1 MPHRR
6 HQDAA
11 TPIQPRID
19 GGRITRITGVVRRL
33 GTATAVEAAAAVLI
47 IIAAILVRSWALQ
60 TQPGGLYPDEA
71 AEGLSAQSLLT
82 IPGYHPVFFNS
93 DGGRE
98 ALYAY
103 IVAAAFKVFG
113 SSVLSLRG
121 TAAAVGVAG
130 VVATYVAVRRFGR
143 GPALVAMAWTAG
155 SLWMI
160 AVSRDGF
167 RNILT
172 VLIGAAALA
181 ALLRW
186 GDRPSRWSATAAGV
200 AVALGFWTYQPLKLL
215 PLLAILWLLWMRA
228 RDRERFQALLSTS
241 RWAGVA
247 FVVVVAPIVYTAI
260 TDFSAYFGRAAF
272 VSVFNSGSLSTDT
285 YPVHILKTLGMF
297 LFTGDPNPRHDVS
310 ALPLLGPVLVVPFL
324 LGIWHCWRR
333 RDDHGYAL
341 VLLGLPVFLIPPL
354 VANEG
359 GAPHFLRSLG
369 LEPYVAACIGLG
381 CVEGIAIVRRLASG
395 NPGSERSVTWT
406 GWMICAIALTALGI
420 ASAVTY
426 LNRPVAD
433 RYAAFTF
440 ADVALANA
448 AVNNSTDGGPST
460 LVILDGY
467 DAMDVQFLDAGRLPT
482 MVAPMTRIAN
492 AAVYTLIVAPSR
504 ADIAAAVGS
513 GIAAEAKVGATDPQG
528 NPVVFEVVPQP
539 EVPALP

>member
-1 MPHRR
+1 
-6 HQDAA
+6 
-11 TPIQPRID
+11 
-19 GGRITRITGVVRRL
+19 VVRF
-33 GTATAVEAAAAVLI
+33 
-47 IIAAILVRSWALQ
+47 WALQ
-60 TQPGGLYPDEA
+60 SQPGGLYPDEA
-71 AEGLSAQSLLT
+71 AEGISAQNLLT

-103 IVAAAFKVFG
+103 IVAAVFKVFG
-113 SSVLSLRG
+113 SSVLTLRG

-130 VVATYVAVRRFGR
+130 VIATYFAIRRFGR
-143 GPALVAMAWTAG
+143 APALMAMAWTAG

-172 VLIGAAALA
+172 VLVGAAALA

-186 GDRPSRWSATAAGV
+186 GDRPSRASGAIAGI

-215 PLLAILWLLWMRA
+215 PLLAILWLIWMRA
-228 RDRERFQALLSTS
+228 RDRERFRALSATLL
-241 RWAGVA
+241 WAGVA
-247 FVVVVAPIVYTAI
+247 FAVVVAPMVYTAI

-272 VSVFNSGSLSTDT
+272 VSVFNSGSMSTDS
-285 YPVHILKTLGMF
+285 YPVHVLKTLGMF
-297 LFTGDPNPRHDVS
+297 LFTGDPNARHDVS

-333 RDDHGYAL
+333 RDDHGYSL
-341 VLLGLPVFLIPPL
+341 VLLGLPVFLLPPL
-354 VANEG
+354 LANEG

-369 LEPYVAACIGLG
+369 LEPYVAACVGLG
-381 CVEGIAIVRRLASG
+381 CVEGVALLRRVASG
-395 NPGSERSVTWT
+395 VSWPERPVTRNAWT
-406 GWMICAIALTALGI
+406 VCAIAVTALGI

-426 LNRPVAD
+426 LERPVAD
-433 RYAAFTF
+433 RYSAFTF

-448 AVNNSTDGGPST
+448 AVDNATDGGPST
-460 LVILDGY
+460 LVILDSY

-482 MVAPMTRIAN
+482 IVAPMTRVAN
-492 AAVYTLIVAPSR
+492 PAVYTLIVAPSR
-504 ADIAAAVGS
+504 ADIAAAAGS
-513 GIAAEAKVGATDPQG
+513 GIAAEAQVDATDPQG

-539 EVPALP
+539 EVPSLP

>member
-1 MPHRR
+1 
-6 HQDAA
+6 
-11 TPIQPRID
+11 
-19 GGRITRITGVVRRL
+19 
-33 GTATAVEAAAAVLI
+33 
-47 IIAAILVRSWALQ
+47 VRSWALQ

-130 VVATYVAVRRFGR
+130 VIATYVAVRRFGR

-228 RDRERFQALLSTS
+228 RDRERFQALLSTW

-272 VSVFNSGSLSTDT
+272 VSVFNSGSMSTET

-333 RDDHGYAL
+333 RDHHGYAL

-369 LEPYVAACIGLG
+369 LAPYVAACIGLG

-395 NPGSERSVTWT
+395 NPGSERSVTRT

-482 MVAPMTRIAN
+482 MVAPMTTIAN
-492 AAVYTLIVAPSR
+492 AAVYTLILAPSR

>member
-1 MPHRR
+1 
-6 HQDAA
+6 
-11 TPIQPRID
+11 
-19 GGRITRITGVVRRL
+19 VVRF
-33 GTATAVEAAAAVLI
+33 
-47 IIAAILVRSWALQ
+47 WALQ
-60 TQPGGLYPDEA
+60 SQPGGLYPDEA
-71 AEGLSAQSLLT
+71 AEGISAQNLLT

-103 IVAAAFKVFG
+103 IVAAVFKIFG
-113 SSVLSLRG
+113 SSVLTLRG

-130 VVATYVAVRRFGR
+130 VIATYVAVRRFGR
-143 GPALVAMAWTAG
+143 GPALMAMAWTAG

-172 VLIGAAALA
+172 VLVGAAALA

-186 GDRPSRWSATAAGV
+186 GDRPSRVSGALAGI
-200 AVALGFWTYQPLKLL
+200 AIALGFWVYQPLKLL
-215 PLLAILWLLWMRA
+215 PLLAMLWLLWMRA
-228 RDRERFQALLSTS
+228 RDRERFRALRPTLL
-241 RWAGVA
+241 WAGIA
-247 FVVVVAPIVYTAI
+247 FVVVVAPMAYTAI
-260 TDFSAYFGRAAF
+260 TDFSSYFGRAAF
-272 VSVFNSGSLSTDT
+272 VSVFNSGSMSMDS

-297 LFTGDPNPRHDVS
+297 LFTGDPNARHDVS

-341 VLLGLPVFLIPPL
+341 VLLGLPVFLLPPL
-354 VANEG
+354 LANEG

-381 CVEGIAIVRRLASG
+381 CVEGVALLRRLGPRISWPDRSVRRNA
-395 NPGSERSVTWT
+395 WT
-406 GWMICAIALTALGI
+406 VCAIAVTALGI
-420 ASAVTY
+420 ASVVTY
-426 LNRPVAD
+426 LERPVVD
-433 RYAAFTF
+433 RYSAFTF

-448 AVNNSTDGGPST
+448 AVDNTTDGGAST
-460 LVILDGY
+460 LVILDSY

-482 MVAPMTRIAN
+482 IVAPMTKIAN
-492 AAVYTLIVAPSR
+492 PAVYTMIVAPSR

-513 GIAAEAKVGATDPQG
+513 GIASEAQVDATDPQG

-539 EVPALP
+539 EVPSLP

>member
-1 MPHRR
+1 MRF
-6 HQDAA
+6 
-11 TPIQPRID
+11 
-19 GGRITRITGVVRRL
+19 
-33 GTATAVEAAAAVLI
+33 
-47 IIAAILVRSWALQ
+47 WALQ
-60 TQPGGLYPDEA
+60 NQPGGLYPDEA
-71 AEGLSAQSLLT
+71 AEGISAQNLLT

-103 IVAAAFKVFG
+103 IVAAVFKVFG
-113 SSVLSLRG
+113 SSVLTLRG

-130 VVATYVAVRRFGR
+130 VIATYIAVRRFGR
-143 GPALVAMAWTAG
+143 GAALMAMAWCAG

-172 VLIGAAALA
+172 VLAGAAALA

-186 GDRPSRWSATAAGV
+186 GDRPSRWTAVIAGA
-200 AVALGFWTYQPLKLL
+200 AVALGYWVYQPLKLL
-215 PLLAILWLLWMRA
+215 PLLAILWLLWIHA
-228 RDRERFQALLSTS
+228 RDRELFARLRSTWA
-241 RWAGVA
+241 WAGAA
-247 FVVVVAPIVYTAI
+247 FAVVIAPMVYTAI

-272 VSVFNSGSLSTDT
+272 VSVFNSESMSQDS

-297 LFTGDPNPRHDVS
+297 LFTGDPNERHDVY

-341 VLLGLPVFLIPPL
+341 VLLGLPVFLLPPL
-354 VANEG
+354 IANEG

-369 LEPYVAACIGLG
+369 LEPYVAACVGLG
-381 CVEGIAIVRRLASG
+381 CVEGIAIVLRLAR
-395 NPGSERSVTWT
+395 RSPWPPPTVARN
-406 GWMICAIALTALGI
+406 GWAVCAVAVTALGI
-420 ASAVTY
+420 ASVVTY
-426 LNRPVAD
+426 LNRPISD

-448 AVNNSTDGGPST
+448 AVDNPTDGGPST
-460 LVILDGY
+460 LVILDSY

-482 MVAPMTRIAN
+482 IVAPMTRIGN
-492 AAVYTLIVAPSR
+492 PAVYSLIVAPSR
-504 ADIAAAVGS
+504 ADIAAAVGA
-513 GIAAEAKVGATDPQG
+513 GIAAEAQVVATDPDG
-528 NPVVFEVVPQP
+528 NPVVFDVVPQP
-539 EVPALP
+539 DVTTLP

>member
-1 MPHRR
+1 VSHRR
-6 HQDAA
+6 DQDAA
-11 TPIQPRID
+11 APVQPRID

-47 IIAAILVRSWALQ
+47 IIAAIVVRFWALDN
-60 TQPGGLYPDEA
+60 QPGGLYPDEA
-71 AEGLSAQSLLT
+71 AEGISAQNLLT

-103 IVAAAFKVFG
+103 IVAAVFKVFG
-113 SSVLSLRG
+113 SSVLTLRG

-130 VVATYVAVRRFGR
+130 VIATYVAVRRFGR
-143 GPALVAMAWTAG
+143 GPALMAMAWTAG

-172 VLIGAAALA
+172 VLVGAAALA

-186 GDRPSRWSATAAGV
+186 GDRPSRATGAIAGV
-200 AVALGFWTYQPLKLL
+200 AVALGFWVYQPLKLL
-215 PLLAILWLLWMRA
+215 PLLAILWLIWMWA
-228 RDRERFQALLSTS
+228 RDRERFRALKSTFL
-241 RWAGVA
+241 WAGVA
-247 FVVVVAPIVYTAI
+247 FAVVVAPMVYTAI
-260 TDFSAYFGRAAF
+260 TDFSSYFGRAAF
-272 VSVFNSGSLSTDT
+272 VSVFNSGSGSTDS

-297 LFTGDPNPRHDVS
+297 LVTGDPNARHDVS

-341 VLLGLPVFLIPPL
+341 VLLGLPVFLLPPL
-354 VANEG
+354 LANEG

-381 CVEGIAIVRRLASG
+381 CLEGVTLLRRLAPHISW
-395 NPGSERSVTWT
+395 PERSMTRNAWAV
-406 GWMICAIALTALGI
+406 CAIAVTALGV
-420 ASAVTY
+420 ASVVTY
-426 LNRPVAD
+426 LERPVAD

-448 AVNNSTDGGPST
+448 AVNNPTDGGPST
-460 LVILDGY
+460 LVILDSY

-482 MVAPMTRIAN
+482 IVAPMTRIAN

-513 GIAAEAKVGATDPQG
+513 GIAADAQVGATDPQG

-539 EVPALP
+539 EVPSLP

>member
-1 MPHRR
+1 MQDRR

-11 TPIQPRID
+11 APIQPRID
-19 GGRITRITGVVRRL
+19 GGRITRINGVVRRL
-33 GTATAVEAAAAVLI
+33 GTAAAVEAAAAVLI
-47 IIAAILVRSWALQ
+47 TIAAILVRFWALQ
-60 TQPGGLYPDEA
+60 SQPGGLYPDEA
-71 AEGLSAQSLLT
+71 AEGISAQNLLT

-103 IVAAAFKVFG
+103 IVAAVFKVFG
-113 SSVLSLRG
+113 SSVLTLRG

-130 VVATYVAVRRFGR
+130 VVATYIAVRRFGR
-143 GPALVAMAWTAG
+143 GPALMAMAWTAG

-167 RNILT
+167 RNVLT
-172 VLIGAAALA
+172 IIVGAAALA

-186 GDRPSRWSATAAGV
+186 GDRPSRASAVIAGV
-200 AVALGFWTYQPLKLL
+200 AVALGFWTYQPLKVL
-215 PLLAILWLLWMRA
+215 PLLALLWLVWMRA
-228 RDRERFQALLSTS
+228 RDRERFRAVRATWG
-241 RWAGVA
+241 WAGVA
-247 FVVVVAPIVYTAI
+247 FAVVVAPMVYTAV
-260 TDFSAYFGRAAF
+260 TDFSSYFGRAAF
-272 VSVFNSGSLSTDT
+272 VSVFNSGSMSMDS

-297 LFTGDPNPRHDVS
+297 LVTGDPNPRHDVS

-324 LGIWHCWRR
+324 LGIWHAWRQ

-341 VLLGLPVFLIPPL
+341 VLLGLPVFLLPPL
-354 VANEG
+354 IATEG

-381 CVEGIAIVRRLASG
+381 CLEGITTVRRLASG
-395 NPGSERSVTWT
+395 TPRAERSVAPT
-406 GWMICAIALTALGI
+406 GWTVCAIAATGLGI

-426 LNRPVAD
+426 LNRPVSD

-440 ADVALANA
+440 ADVALAKA

-460 LVILDGY
+460 LVILNSY

-482 MVAPMTRIAN
+482 IVAPMTRIAN

-504 ADIAAAVGS
+504 ADIAAAVGA
-513 GIAAEAKVGATDPQG
+513 GIAAQAQVGASDPQG

>member
-1 MPHRR
+1 MPYRR
-6 HQDAA
+6 HQNAA
-11 TPIQPRID
+11 APIQPRID

-33 GTATAVEAAAAVLI
+33 RTATAVEAAAAVLI
-47 IIAAILVRSWALQ
+47 IIAAIVVRFWALQ
-60 TQPGGLYPDEA
+60 YQPGGLYPDEA

-103 IVAAAFKVFG
+103 IVAAAFKAFG
-113 SSVLSLRG
+113 SSVLTLRG

-130 VVATYVAVRRFGR
+130 VIATYVAIRRFGR
-143 GPALVAMAWTAG
+143 EPALMAMAWTAG

-172 VLIGAAALA
+172 VLVGAAALG

-186 GDRPSRWSATAAGV
+186 GDRPSRWSAALAGI

-215 PLLAILWLLWMRA
+215 PLLVILWLLWMRA
-228 RDRERFQALLSTS
+228 RDHERFQRVRAAWG
-241 RWAGVA
+241 WAVIA
-247 FVVVVAPIVYTAI
+247 FAVVVAPMVYTAI
-260 TDFSAYFGRAAF
+260 TDFSSYFGRAAF
-272 VSVFNSGSLSTDT
+272 VSVFNGASGSADSF
-285 YPVHILKTLGMF
+285 PVHILKTLGMF
-297 LFTGDPNPRHDVS
+297 LFTGDPNQRHDVS
-310 ALPLLGPVLVVPFL
+310 ALPLLGPVLVIPFL
-324 LGIWHCWRR
+324 LGIWRCWRR

-341 VLLGLPVFLIPPL
+341 VLLGLLVFLIPPL
-354 VANEG
+354 IANEG

-369 LEPYVAACIGLG
+369 LGPYVAACVGLG
-381 CVEGIAIVRRLASG
+381 CVEGISIARRLASEIG
-395 NPGSERSVTWT
+395 QTERSVTRT
-406 GWMICAIALTALGI
+406 GWLVGAIAVTALGI

-448 AVNNSTDGGPST
+448 AVNNPTDGGPST

-482 MVAPMTRIAN
+482 IVAPMTRIQN

-513 GIAAEAKVGATDPQG
+513 AIAAEAQVGATDPQG
-528 NPVVFEVVPQP
+528 NPVVFEVVPQAG
-539 EVPALP
+539 VPTLP

>member
-1 MPHRR
+1 MPYRR

-11 TPIQPRID
+11 APIQPRID
-19 GGRITRITGVVRRL
+19 GGRITRITGAIRRL

-47 IIAAILVRSWALQ
+47 VLAAILTRFLALQ

-82 IPGYHPVFFNS
+82 VPGYHPVFFNS

-103 IVAAAFKVFG
+103 IVAAVFKVFG
-113 SSVLSLRG
+113 SSVLTLRG

-130 VVATYVAVRRFGR
+130 VIATYIAVRRFGR
-143 GPALVAMAWTAG
+143 GPALMAMAWTAG

-172 VLIGAAALA
+172 VLVGAAALA
-181 ALLRW
+181 VLLRW
-186 GDRPSRWSATAAGV
+186 GDQPSRWTAVGAGV
-200 AVALGFWTYQPLKLL
+200 VTALGFWTYQPLKLL
-215 PLLAILWLLWMRA
+215 PLLVILWLLWMHA
-228 RDRERFQALLSTS
+228 RQPERFQALRSTW
-241 RWAGVA
+241 RWATIA
-247 FVVVVAPIVYTAI
+247 FVVVVAPMVYTAI
-260 TDFSAYFGRAAF
+260 TDFSGYFGRAAF
-272 VSVFNSGSLSTDT
+272 VSVFNSGSMSQDS
-285 YPVHILKTLGMF
+285 YPVHIVKTLGMF
-297 LFTGDPNPRHDVS
+297 FVTGDPNPRHDVA
-310 ALPLLGPVLVVPFL
+310 ALPLLGPILVVPFL
-324 LGIWHCWRR
+324 LGMWHCWRR

-341 VLLGLPVFLIPPL
+341 TLLGLSVFLVPPL

-369 LEPYVAACIGLG
+369 LAPYVAACIGLG
-381 CVEGIAIVRRLASG
+381 CVEAIAIARRLAQRFG
-395 NPGSERSVTWT
+395 GSQRSVTQT
-406 GWMICAIALTALGI
+406 GWTVCAIAVTWLGI
-420 ASAVTY
+420 ASAVIY
-426 LNRPVAD
+426 LNRPVTD

-440 ADVALANA
+440 ANVALANA
-448 AVNNSTDGGPST
+448 AVNNPTDGGPST
-460 LVILDGY
+460 LVILDSY

-482 MVAPMTRIAN
+482 IVAPMTKVTN
-492 AAVYTLIVAPSR
+492 PAVYTLIVASSR

-513 GIAAEAKVGATDPQG
+513 NIAAQARVGATDPYG

-539 EVPALP
+539 GVPTLP

>member
-1 MPHRR
+1 
-6 HQDAA
+6 
-11 TPIQPRID
+11 
-19 GGRITRITGVVRRL
+19 
-33 GTATAVEAAAAVLI
+33 VEAAAAVLI
-47 IIAAILVRSWALQ
+47 VLAAIVVRFWALQ

-103 IVAAAFKVFG
+103 IVAAVFKVFG
-113 SSVLSLRG
+113 SSVLTLRG
-121 TAAAVGVAG
+121 AAAAIGVAG
-130 VVATYVAVRRFGR
+130 VIATYVAVRRFGR
-143 GPALVAMAWTAG
+143 GPALMAMAWTAG

-172 VLIGAAALA
+172 VLVGAAALA

-186 GDRPSRWSATAAGV
+186 GDRPSRWSALAAGV

-215 PLLAILWLLWMRA
+215 PLLAVLWLLWMRA
-228 RDRERFQALLSTS
+228 HERKRFQSLVRTW
-241 RWAGVA
+241 RWATGA
-247 FVVVVAPIVYTAI
+247 FVVVVAPMVYTAI
-260 TDFSAYFGRAAF
+260 TDFSGYFGRAAF
-272 VSVFNSGSLSTDT
+272 VSVFNSGSMSQDS

-297 LFTGDPNPRHDVS
+297 LFTGDPNPRHDV
-310 ALPLLGPVLVVPFL
+310 AGLPLLGPILVVPFL

-333 RDDHGYAL
+333 RADQGYAL

-354 VANEG
+354 IANEG

-369 LEPYVAACIGLG
+369 LAPYVAAFVGLG
-381 CVEGIAIVRRLASG
+381 CVEGIAIVRRLTAG
-395 NPGSERSVTWT
+395 FGGSEKAATQAGWT
-406 GWMICAIALTALGI
+406 VCAIAVTWLGV

-426 LNRPVAD
+426 VNRSVAA

-440 ADVALANA
+440 ADVALADA
-448 AVNNSTDGGPST
+448 AVNNPTDGGPST
-460 LVILDGY
+460 LVILDSY

-482 MVAPMTRIAN
+482 IVAPMTKIAN
-492 AAVYTLIVAPSR
+492 PAVYTLIVAPSR
-504 ADIAAAVGS
+504 ADIAASVGS
-513 GIAAEAKVGATDPQG
+513 GIAAEAQVEATDPEG
-528 NPVVFEVVPQP
+528 NPVVFSVVPQP
-539 EVPALP
+539 EVPTLP

>member
-1 MPHRR
+1 
-6 HQDAA
+6 
-11 TPIQPRID
+11 
-19 GGRITRITGVVRRL
+19 VRF
-33 GTATAVEAAAAVLI
+33 
-47 IIAAILVRSWALQ
+47 WALQ
-60 TQPGGLYPDEA
+60 SQPGGLYPDEA
-71 AEGLSAQSLLT
+71 AEGISAQNLLT

-103 IVAAAFKVFG
+103 IVAAVFKFFG
-113 SSVLSLRG
+113 STVLTLRG

-130 VVATYVAVRRFGR
+130 VIATYVAVRRFGR
-143 GPALVAMAWTAG
+143 APALMAMAWTAG

-172 VLIGAAALA
+172 VLVGAAALA

-186 GDRPSRWSATAAGV
+186 GDRPTRATGAIAGV

-228 RDRERFQALLSTS
+228 RDRERFRALVPTFV
-241 RWAGVA
+241 WAGVA
-247 FVVVVAPIVYTAI
+247 FAVVVAPMVYTAI

-272 VSVFNSGSLSTDT
+272 VSVFNSGSMSTDT

-297 LFTGDPNPRHDVS
+297 LVTGDPNARHDVS

-324 LGIWHCWRR
+324 FGIWHCWRR

-341 VLLGLPVFLIPPL
+341 VLLGLPVFLLPPL
-354 VANEG
+354 LANEG

-369 LEPYVAACIGLG
+369 LAPYVAALIGLG
-381 CVEGIAIVRRLASG
+381 CVEGVVLLKRFAGRISW
-395 NPGSERSVTWT
+395 SERSVTRSAWAV
-406 GWMICAIALTALGI
+406 CAIAVTALGI
-420 ASAVTY
+420 ASVVTY
-426 LNRPVAD
+426 LERPLAD

-448 AVNNSTDGGPST
+448 AVNNATDGGPST
-460 LVILDGY
+460 LVILDSY

-482 MVAPMTRIAN
+482 IVAPMTRIAN
-492 AAVYTLIVAPSR
+492 PAVYTLVVAPSR
-504 ADIAAAVGS
+504 ADIAAAVGT
-513 GIAAEAKVGATDPQG
+513 GIASEAQVGATDPQG

-539 EVPALP
+539 EVPTLP